1 VNLYH
6 IKDDQRAVRS
16 AEAIYAALVSLM
28 EEKSFATIK
37 VTEIVAQ
44 AQVARAT
51 FYRGF
56 DVQEDVLRWRCD
68 QILDELFAYIISFA
82 KSQPRTVSNT
92 YLKPILRFFYLD
104 STFIEL
110 LIQAERIDILQRA
123 FQTRLEQL
131 GPKVVALLNV
141 SEDYLDYWFALRAAA
156 MVSMLVHWVKEGK
169 RQAPDDLA
177 EGIAELA
184 RKASQS
190 NLLV

>member
-1 VNLYH
+1 MYH

-16 AEAIYAALVSLM
+16 AEAIYAALVNLI
-28 EEKSFATIK
+28 EEKSFAAIT

-44 AQVARAT
+44 AEVARAT

-68 QILDELFAYIISFA
+68 QLMDEIFSYIASFA
-82 KSQPRTVSNT
+82 RSQPRTASDAL
-92 YLKPILRFFYLD
+92 LKPILRFFYLD

-110 LIQAERIDILQRA
+110 LIQTERTDILQGA
-123 FQTRLEQL
+123 FQTRLERL

-141 SEDYLDYWFALRAAA
+141 PEDYLDYWFALRAAA
-156 MVSMLVHWVKEGK
+156 LVSMLVQWVKGGK

-177 EGIAELA
+177 DGIAELA
-184 RKASQS
+184 RKMSQS

>member
-1 VNLYH
+1 MYH
-6 IKDDQRAVRS
+6 IKDDQRAIRS

-68 QILDELFAYIISFA
+68 QIMDELFAYVTRFA
-82 KSQPRTVSNT
+82 KSQPRTASNAL
-92 YLKPILRFFYLD
+92 LKPILRFFYLD

-110 LIQAERIDILQRA
+110 LIQAERIDILQQA
-123 FQTRLEQL
+123 FQTRLERL
-131 GPKVVALLNV
+131 GRKAVALLRV
-141 SEDYLDYWFALRAAA
+141 PEDYLDYWFALRAAA
-156 MVSMLVHWVKEGK
+156 VVSMLVQWVKEGK
-169 RQAPDDLA
+169 RSAPDDLA
-177 EGIAELA
+177 EGIAELT
-184 RKASQS
+184 REMSQA